1 MAHQLKA
8 LVKLAKRPE
17 QPSGADVFAWLM
29 EMGTGKTYVN
39 LIEWQTMVEAKEMD
53 TLVVV
58 APAGSYRNWYL
69 DKSDDQKSEI
79 NEHLDPELRRAML
92 VAGWRAGGGNAE
104 QRDQLRR
111 VISAKRSQPRAL
123 FVNVE
128 ALSRE
133 DSPAFEA
140 IRAVAGPRTMM
151 TIDESTTIKSYDA
164 MRAKECVRL
173 GEIMGARRIM
183 SGLVAPNSPLDL
195 FMQFSFLDWRIL
207 GHRSWANFQA
217 RYAIIVKQH
226 FPGARWPT
234 KVVKGYRNV
243 DELKELI
250 APYSYRVLKEE
261 CLDLAP
267 KTYQLREVELT
278 KEQRRIYGE
287 IKEFATS
294 QLSEDSHVTA
304 TAVIVQ
310 LIRMH
315 QVVCGHV
322 VDEDGRVHDVESNR
336 VKAILEVLDEHRG
349 KVIIWCT
356 YHQEL
361 RKIVAALE
369 KEYGPGSTAQFHGG
383 NMRTRGEDEQRFLG
397 DPDCKFMVAT
407 QSAGGRGN
415 TWVNADLSIYAAN
428 GYNLEMRQQS
438 EDRNHRKGQKKPV
451 TYVDLIAR
459 GTVEEKIVRALR
471 QKIDLA
477 TAITGENYREWL
489 IEKNRA
495 RWQPGAVVR
504 QMGTWRFTGGCGT
517 APVPAPAPYATFWAR

>member
-1 MAHQLKA
+1 MFKYRSPNQPMEHQTDGLMR
-8 LVKLAKRPE
+8 LARRPTA
-17 QPSGADVFAWLM
+17 PSRAEVFAWLM

-39 LIEWQTMVEAKEMD
+39 LVEWQAMVDADELD

-69 DKSDDQKSEI
+69 DKSDAQQSEI
-79 NEHLDPELRRAML
+79 RAHLDPELRRRML
-92 VAGWRAGGGNAE
+92 VAGWKSGGGNTE
-104 QRDQLRR
+104 QKQQLRR
-111 VISAKRSQPRAL
+111 VVNAPRGRPRAL

-128 ALSRE
+128 ALST
-133 DSPAFEA
+133 DSGAAEA

-151 TIDESTTIKSYDA
+151 TIDESTTIKSPDA
-164 MRAKECVRL
+164 ARARRCVQL
-173 GEIMGARRIM
+173 GELMGARRIM
-183 SGLVAPNSPLDL
+183 TGLVAPNSPLDL
-195 FMQFSFLDWRIL
+195 FMQFYFLDWRIL
-207 GHRSWANFQA
+207 GHKSWPNFQA
-217 RYAIIVKQH
+217 RYAVIVKQQ

-243 DELKELI
+243 GELQELI
-250 APYSYRVLKEE
+250 RPYSYRVLKEE
-261 CLDLAP
+261 CLDLQP
-267 KTYQLREVELT
+267 KVYQPREVELT

-294 QLSEDSHVTA
+294 QLSEDAHVTA

-322 VDEDGRVHDVESNR
+322 VDEEKKIHDVPSNR
-336 VKAILEVLDEHRG
+336 IPAILEVLGEHRG
-349 KVIIWCT
+349 KAIIWCT
-356 YHQEL
+356 YHCEL
-361 RKIVAALE
+361 QKIVAALE
-369 KEYGPGSTAQFHGG
+369 KEYGPGCTAQFHGG

-397 DPDCKFMVAT
+397 DPTCLFMVST

-415 TWVNADLSIYAAN
+415 TWVNADLAIYAAN
-428 GYNLEMRQQS
+428 SYNLEMRQQS
-438 EDRNHRKGQKKPV
+438 EDRNHRKGQKKSV

-489 IEKNRA
+489 I
-495 RWQPGAVVR
+495 
-504 QMGTWRFTGGCGT
+504 
-517 APVPAPAPYATFWAR
+517 

>member
-1 MAHQLKA
+1 MKSFN
-8 LVKLAKRPE
+8 KPRN
-17 QPSGADVFAWLM
+17 PSSADVFAWLM

-39 LIEWQTMVEAKEMD
+39 LIEWQVRVEANDMD

-69 DKSDDQKSEI
+69 DKSDDQKSEL
-79 NEHLDPELRRAML
+79 NAHLDPGLRRSML

-104 QRDQLRR
+104 QREQLRR
-111 VISAKRSQPRAL
+111 VIGAKKGRPRAL

-140 IRAVAGPRTMM
+140 ISAVAGPRTMM

-173 GEIMGARRIM
+173 GQMMGARRIM

-207 GHRSWANFQA
+207 GHESWANFQA
-217 RYAIIVKQH
+217 RYAIIVKQQ
-226 FPGARWPT
+226 FPGRRWPT

-243 DELKELI
+243 GELKELI
-250 APYSYRVLKEE
+250 APYSYRVLKED
-261 CLDLAP
+261 CLDLQP
-267 KTYQLREVELT
+267 KVYQPREVELT
-278 KEQRRIYGE
+278 KEQRRIYQE

-294 QLSEDSHVTA
+294 QLGDDAHVTA

-322 VDEDGRVHDVESNR
+322 VDEDGKMHDVPSNR
-336 VKAILEVLDEHRG
+336 VDAILEVLGEHRG
-349 KVIIWCT
+349 KAIIWCT

-369 KEYGPGSTAQFHGG
+369 KEFGLGSTAQFHGG

-415 TWVNADLSIYAAN
+415 TWVNADLAIYAAN
-428 GYNLEMRQQS
+428 SYNLEMRQQS
-438 EDRNHRKGQKKPV
+438 EDRNHRKGQKNSV

-471 QKIDLA
+471 QKIDIA

-489 IEKNRA
+489 I
-495 RWQPGAVVR
+495 
-504 QMGTWRFTGGCGT
+504 
-517 APVPAPAPYATFWAR
+517 